1 MEMKRKL
8 LGTGVVLFILLV
20 TSIVLSSACS
30 MAPSEYQESP
40 SKGAP
45 AAPPQLAPAPAPTTD
60 NDQAWETER
69 MVVRTGNMHLVVN
82 DTTDSMNR
90 IIQLSNDLQGYVV
103 SSQKWDQDEGLAGTI
118 TIRVP
123 TEYFEHAMNALR
135 DMAIEVTSESTTAKD
150 VTEEYVD
157 LESRLKNLEATERQL
172 LVIMEKAEEIQ
183 DILNVQRELTRVR
196 GDIEQTIGR
205 MQYLETSSDT
215 SLIEVYLEEI
225 KLEASFTAEKKK
237 AREGERIDFNSD
249 VHGGFAP
256 YTYEWDF
263 GDGETS
269 MDRFPSHAYKS
280 TGDYTVSLK
289 VTDDRGNTNTE
300 IRKGYITV
308 TQRWSGGNTA
318 RSAWS
323 GLGAFG
329 RVLADIIIWI
339 GIFSPV
345 WVAGIAIWWWRR
357 RKKKKSQQ

>member
-1 MEMKRKL
+1 MEMKRKPL
-8 LGTGVVLFILLV
+8 RTGVVLFVLLV
-20 TSIVLSSACS
+20 TSIMLFSAC
-30 MAPSEYQESP
+30 AQEEGYQEAP

-45 AAPPQLAPAPAPTTD
+45 VAPPQPVPAPAPKPGD
-60 NDQAWETER
+60 DQSWATER
-69 MVVRTGNMHLVVN
+69 MVIRTGNMHLVVN
-82 DTTDSMNR
+82 DTTDTMNQ
-90 IIQLSNDLQGYVV
+90 IIQLANNLRGFVV

-123 TEYFEHAMNALR
+123 TEHFDNAIIALR
-135 DMAIEVTSESTTAKD
+135 GMAIEVTSESTTAKD